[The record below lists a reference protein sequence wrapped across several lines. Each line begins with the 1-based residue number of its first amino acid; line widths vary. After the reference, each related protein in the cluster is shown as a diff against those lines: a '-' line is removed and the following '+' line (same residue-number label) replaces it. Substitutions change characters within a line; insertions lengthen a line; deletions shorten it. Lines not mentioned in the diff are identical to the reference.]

1 MTYAVPTEFVELPSR
16 GKFYPEG
23 HALQNQETVEIKYMT
38 AKEEDIL
45 SSTALIKKG
54 VVIDRLVQNLMVL
67 DVDPSSLL
75 IADKSAIMIAA
86 RISSYGSDYKSNVRC
101 QKCTAHTD
109 YDFDLKKT
117 NLNQNTFDDNFL
129 QQKGIT
135 YNEQEKVF
143 EVVLPRSGVVVG
155 IEFLDGKREKIVNDG
170 IEGEN
175 SVTTLM
181 SCILASVDGKYDK
194 FSINSFINMMPAA
207 DSRFVRQLYSEISP
221 DIDLKQEFVCSACD
235 HSVEMEVPLTAEF
248 FWPG

>member
-1 MTYAVPTEFVELPSR
+1 MKIAFCIPGNTFS
-16 GKFYPEG
+16 GWF
-23 HALQNQETVEIKYMT
+23 LQNCTRLIQDLPKEIEWKLFRQYHP
-38 AKEEDIL
+38 I
-45 SSTALIKKG
+45 
-54 VVIDRLVQNLMVL
+54 V
-67 DVDPSSLL
+67 
-75 IADKSAIMIAA
+75 
-86 RISSYGSDYKSNVRC
+86 
-101 QKCTAHTD
+101 
-109 YDFDLKKT
+109 F
-117 NLNQNTFDDNFL
+117 
-129 QQKGIT
+129 
-135 YNEQEKVF
+135 KV
-143 EVVLPRSGVVVG
+143 
-155 IEFLDGKREKIVNDG
+155 REKIVNDG